1 MLAKMVVI
9 VACVTFLSLPYGVSC
24 GAESPS
30 AATQRQEHEK
40 AAEKKLK
47 DLNKKMDELAAES
60 RKAAGKTR
68 DEMNRLYEEFKK
80 KQGAA
85 SKELEELRKSTNETW
100 DKTKVRMDK
109 SLEDLNGLYDKAKT
123 KVKEKDKDAAK

>member
-1 MLAKMVVI
+1 MFRKLGIIFVCAVMLAVFSS
-9 VACVTFLSLPYGVSC
+9 ALAR
-24 GAESPS
+24 AEAPS

-47 DLNKKMDELAAES
+47 ELNKKMDELAAES
-60 RKAAGKTR
+60 KKAEGKTKA
-68 DEMNRLYEEFKK
+68 EINRLYEEFKT

-100 DKTKVRMDK
+100 DKTKVKMDK
-109 SLEDLNGLYDKAKT
+109 ALDDLNGLYDKAKA
-123 KVKEKDKDAAK
+123 KVKGKDKDEAK